1 MVIKVIRRMQVLH
14 YRGLKYIDVKL
25 SNFQIL
31 IGPNASG
38 KSSFLDVIYL
48 IGDILGD
55 GVRLAIEDRSSSFN
69 ELLYNKQGSGFEI
82 ALELEIPDNIKQKLK
97 NKDYSLVRYEI
108 SLKLDDEKGFII
120 NNENVWLLKESS
132 NEKKVIQIDTFPREY
147 EEPES
152 LISHRKNTPI
162 GWRKVISKSSQGND
176 YFRSEITDWNIIYR
190 FGPLKSSLARMPE
203 DEERFPVVLWAKNF
217 LMEGVQF
224 LQLNSILMRWPCRPD
239 SPIDFQNDGSNLPKV
254 IQHLKKEKPDFFIRW
269 LKHIKVFLPDIE
281 EIKVKERIDDRFLYL
296 NIRYK
301 NGLELPSWLISDGTL
316 RFLAQT
322 IIAYLP
328 ERDQIYMIEEPE
340 NGLHPL
346 AIEGIFQSLSSVYES
361 QVLLATHSP
370 VILNLAEPKQIL
382 CFSKTESGS
391 VDIVNGQD
399 HPILKNWKRGVDLAT
414 LHASGVL

>member
-1 MVIKVIRRMQVLH
+1 MIRRIQVLH

-38 KSSFLDVIYL
+38 KSTLLDVIYL

-55 GVRLAIEDRSSSFN
+55 GVRPAIVERSSSFN
-69 ELLYNKQGSGFEI
+69 ELLYNKQGSGFEV

-97 NKDYSLVRYEI
+97 NRDYSLVRYEI

-132 NEKKVIQIDTFPREY
+132 NGKKIIQIDTFPREY
-147 EEPES
+147 EEPEH
-152 LISHRKNTPI
+152 IIIPRKHTPV
-162 GWRKVISKSSQGND
+162 GWRKAMSKNSQGNS
-176 YFRSEITDWNIIYR
+176 YFRSEITDWNIIYSSK
-190 FGPLKSSLARMPE
+190 PWKSSLAGMPE
-203 DEERFPVVLWAKNF
+203 DEERFPVTLWVKNF

-224 LQLNSILMRWPCRPD
+224 LQLNSIIMGWPCRPD
-239 SPIDFQNDGSNLPKV
+239 EPVAFQTDGSNLPKV
-254 IQHLKKEKPDFFIRW
+254 ARHLQKEKPDFFIRW
-269 LKHIKVFLPDIE
+269 LKHIKVFLPDVK
-281 EIKVKERIDDRFLYL
+281 EIKVKEKAEDRSLYL
-296 NIRYK
+296 SVQYK

-391 VDIVNGQD
+391 VDIINGQD

>member
-1 MVIKVIRRMQVLH
+1 
-14 YRGLKYIDVKL
+14 VKL

-38 KSSFLDVIYL
+38 KSTFLNAIYL
-48 IGDILGD
+48 IGDILND
-55 GVRLAIEDRSSSFN
+55 GLRPAIEDRASSFN
-69 ELLYNKQGSGFEI
+69 ELLYNKQGNSFEI

-108 SLKLDDEKGFII
+108 SLKLDDEKGIII

-132 NEKKVIQIDTFPREY
+132 KEKKVIQIDIFPREY

-162 GWRKVISKSSQGND
+162 GWRKVISKSSQGNN
-176 YFRSEITDWNIIYR
+176 YFRSEITDWNMTYK
-190 FGPLKSSLARMPE
+190 FGPLKSSLVGMPE
-203 DEERFPVVLWAKNF
+203 DEERFPVVLWARDF
-217 LMEGVQF
+217 LIDNIQF
-224 LQLNSILMRWPCRPD
+224 LQLNSSKMLNPCGPD
-239 SPIDFQNDGSNLPKV
+239 SPIAFQTDGANLPKV
-254 IQHLKKEKPDFFIRW
+254 IRHLQKEKPDFFIRW
-269 LKHIKVFLPDIE
+269 LKHIKVFLPDVK
-281 EIKVKERIDDRFLYL
+281 EIKVKEKAEDRFLYL
-296 NIRYK
+296 SVRYK

-346 AIEGIFQSLSSVYES
+346 AIEGIFQSLSSVYDN

-370 VILNLAEPKQIL
+370 SILSLVKLEDIL
-382 CFSKTESGS
+382 CFSKTPSGA
-391 VDIVNGQD
+391 VDIVNGRD
-399 HPILKNWKRGVDLAT
+399 HPKLRDWKKSVDLGT
-414 LHASGVL
+414 LYASGVLQ